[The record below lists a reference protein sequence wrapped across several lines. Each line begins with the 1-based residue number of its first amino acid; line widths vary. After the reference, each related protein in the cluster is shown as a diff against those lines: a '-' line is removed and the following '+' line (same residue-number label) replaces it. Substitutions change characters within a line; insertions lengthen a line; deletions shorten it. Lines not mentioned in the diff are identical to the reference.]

1 MSTLFNALV
10 IDDDSNV
17 RTTFKKAL
25 QHLGCKV
32 TEADSAEKGMSVL
45 CNTSFNIVFA
55 ALCVKKK
62 GARGVARWVKANS
75 PNTKFFII
83 TSWKGQLETTILSAD
98 GIHGVVHK
106 PLLFTEIREI
116 LLEHLG

>member
-25 QHLGCKV
+25 QHLGCRV
-32 TEADSAEKGMSVL
+32 TEAESAEKGINFL
-45 CNTSFNIVFA
+45 NNTNFNIVFA
-55 ALCVKKK
+55 ALCVKKM
-62 GARGVARWVKANS
+62 GARAVARWIKANR
-75 PNTKFFII
+75 PNTKFIII
-83 TSWKGQLETTILSAD
+83 TSWKGQLETAILSAD

-116 LLEHLG
+116 LLEQLG